1 MSIQDD
7 LSTVNKYLMR
17 DLTSEEPTYIAFQR
31 IAHSWQI
38 TQDELN
44 NLKNIDEIAG
54 NYKEVLELI
63 VDYGC
68 IGENAR
74 DMIKIAMKV
83 LENEKDKYR
92 DNN

>member
-17 DLTSEEPTYIAFQR
+17 DLTPEEPTYIAFQR

-38 TQDELN
+38 TQNELD
-44 NLKNIDEIAG
+44 NLEDIDEIAG
-54 NYKEVLELI
+54 NYKEALELI
-63 VDYGC
+63 ADCGC
-68 IGENAR
+68 TGEDAR

-83 LENEKDKYR
+83 LENGKQQES
-92 DNN
+92 